1 MILHFVNGYTIKAK
15 HVYKAAEEHE
25 NSKTHQQAIS
35 ATLQCAMSK
44 DIGSLIDRNLT
55 FKRLKEIEQRR
66 LVLKRL
72 IDIIIVIGRQ
82 GLQFRGKE
90 ESAHS
95 LNKKG
100 NHGNFLEL
108 VLLFADYD
116 SVLRVHLNQCILK
129 SDKNKQNRGRG
140 SLITFMSKSIVNK
153 LIIIIGN
160 SLQNIILNEIKESS
174 IISVMVDSTQDVA
187 VMDQLAIVVRYIIEG
202 NIFER
207 LLKLVVVKDSSGCS
221 FDGAAN
227 MKGTYNGLKAHIS
240 KNNPDLIY
248 THCMAHVLN
257 LVITDSSENCLITK
271 NLYGLVEETAVFLS
285 NSHKRMNIWKE
296 QTVKMSISERFV
308 PNKELLMD
316 IAWLGPSKYKEIVN
330 LSFEQLPSN
339 SLNKLSKLAG
349 VDRKTLFVELK
360 QFAEQYSNFSATTRS
375 VYYEHNLRETID
387 TEDDV
392 ADLFNTLYLTMK
404 YVLILPCTL
413 VSCKRAFSKLK
424 ILKIKLRSSINQEHL
439 EPLMSLFVE
448 EDLIKFIKKDEII
461 DQLAS
466 SSQELKRLLF

>member
-1 MILHFVNGYTIKAK
+1 MQLDLHNNHNYDVDFIIPDCKESIGTKKAFLERHPIQPLGTNGKQMPFNPSKLYYRALPNGEKILRKWISYSSILNKIFCASCMVFSDKTSNVSPFVNGYTIKAK

-25 NSKTHQQAIS
+25 NSNTHRHAIS
-35 ATLQCAMSK
+35 AALQCSMSK
-44 DIGSLIDRNLT
+44 DIGSLIDRDLT
-55 FKRLKEIEQRR
+55 FKRMKEIEQRR

-72 IDIIIVIGRQ
+72 IDIIIFIGRQ
-82 GLQFRGKE
+82 GLPFRGKE
-90 ESAHS
+90 EGAHS

-108 VLLFADYD
+108 VLLLADYD
-116 SVLRVHLNQCILK
+116 SVLRVHLDQCVLK

-187 VMDQLAIVVRYIIEG
+187 VMDQLAIVVRYVIEG

-207 LLKLVVVKDSSGCS
+207 LLKLVVVKDSSGKALYDLLKQNFEKCGISMTQIVGCS

-227 MKGTYNGLKAHIS
+227 MKGAYNRLKAHIS
-240 KNNPDLIY
+240 KDNPDLIY

-257 LVITDSSENCLITK
+257 LIIADSSEDCSISE

-296 QTVKMSISERFV
+296 QTGKIYFISY
-308 PNKELLMD
+308 
-316 IAWLGPSKYKEIVN
+316 IYI
-330 LSFEQLPSN
+330 
-339 SLNKLSKLAG
+339 LSK
-349 VDRKTLFVELK
+349 
-360 QFAEQYSNFSATTRS
+360 
-375 VYYEHNLRETID
+375 
-387 TEDDV
+387 
-392 ADLFNTLYLTMK
+392 
-404 YVLILPCTL
+404 
-413 VSCKRAFSKLK
+413 
-424 ILKIKLRSSINQEHL
+424 
-439 EPLMSLFVE
+439 
-448 EDLIKFIKKDEII
+448 
-461 DQLAS
+461 
-466 SSQELKRLLF
+466 